1 MVALDQE
8 LGLLDAEHQHDV
20 TALLEVASRNV
31 VAIDGNANS
40 IIAPRVARHRNHAVR
55 SLQGSRRIVTA
66 VAASV
71 VLMGAV
77 HWLGPL
83 FGLTGQSFATGVG
96 EQRTIALAD
105 GSIVQLNTNSRLRV
119 NLSEKQRDIRLLNGE
134 AIFKVHRD
142 SARPFR
148 VLTGDAVIQAIG
160 TEFNVHSGTG
170 RTNVSVLEGAV
181 RISTSNDQAL
191 PVGSSAQRETQLAA
205 GEEASI
211 VTGRIIKNKAPDVSE
226 TVAWRQ
232 RRLIFRADT
241 LGDIASEFNRYNRA
255 PQVRLNN
262 PALAQRRYTGTFDAD
277 DPGALALLLSQEA
290 DLAIDSTENEIVVH
304 YRR

>member
-1 MVALDQE
+1 
-8 LGLLDAEHQHDV
+8 
-20 TALLEVASRNV
+20 
-31 VAIDGNANS
+31 
-40 IIAPRVARHRNHAVR
+40 
-55 SLQGSRRIVTA
+55 
-66 VAASV
+66 
-71 VLMGAV
+71 MGAV